1 MDGNSLVAEFIHDTK
16 WKALNPDIQRT
27 AKLRML
33 DVLGASISGTLTPVS
48 KITADFAARA
58 YPGDEATILMHGKSA
73 NAVGAAFANGYAAN
87 GFDSDDG
94 GIFTKGHPGAQ
105 LFPTTLA
112 LSEKLDKS
120 GADLLTAMV
129 VGYEVAFRAGRC
141 WHDQHD
147 VWQACGSWGSMA
159 TAAAASHLMGLEPS
173 IIKHALGIAEY
184 HAPNLPMM
192 RDIDDPA
199 MVKHGIGWGALT
211 GITSAE
217 LAASG
222 FTGIPSL
229 LGFEKYREWVASIG
243 EHYHLLDG
251 DWFKE
256 FASCGF
262 GHNAVWCVR
271 DMMQAHDIPVDEIA
285 HIKVK
290 TYHESARLGAELP
303 TTTEEAQFNTAWPL
317 AAFILEGEI
326 GPQQMR
332 DERLNDK
339 KIISMAKKIE
349 IVESPEFT
357 KWATAQLSGDPDGRL
372 ASQVTITLEDGTVFD
387 SGISEAFG
395 NDDGS
400 KWDEPR
406 MEAKFRWLLRDII
419 SKKLIDKLIDMT
431 WAFDEIDNVHTLT
444 ALLK

>member
-1 MDGNSLVAEFIHDTK
+1 MDGNTLVAEFIHNTK
-16 WKALNPDIQRT
+16 WKALNPDVQRT
-27 AKLRML
+27 AKIRML

-48 KITADFAARA
+48 KITADFAARV

-105 LFPTTLA
+105 LFPTALA
-112 LSEKLDKS
+112 LGEKLDKS

-141 WHDQHD
+141 WHDLHD
-147 VWQACGSWGSMA
+147 TYQACGSWGSMA

-173 IIKHALGIAEY
+173 IIKHSLGIAEY

-229 LGFEKYREWVASIG
+229 LGFEKYRKWVSNIG

-271 DMMQAHDIPVDEIA
+271 DMMQAHNIPVDEIV
-285 HIKVK
+285 HVKVE
-290 TYHESARLGAELP
+290 TYHESVRLGAELP

-326 GPQQMR
+326 GPRQMR
-332 DERLNDK
+332 DERLSDK

-357 KWATAQLSGDPDGRL
+357 KWATAHLSGDPDGKL
-372 ASQVTITLEDGTVFD
+372 ASQVTITLEDGTVYD
-387 SGISEAFG
+387 SGVSEAFG

-400 KWDEPR
+400 KWDEQR
-406 MEAKFRWLLRDII
+406 MEEKFRWLLGDII
-419 SKKLIDKLIDMT
+419 SKPLIDKLIDMT

-444 ALLK
+444 ELLK